1 MVVQHLYNMYQQW
14 QQDNEYY
21 IKDWLMF
28 VEMVAKE
35 HSITEDVV
43 IRELQKYSWFC
54 WPKE

>member
-1 MVVQHLYNMYQQW
+1 MYQQW